1 MRELLTDDG
10 IAVVHTIG
18 RADGPG
24 ATNPWL
30 NKYIFPGGYSPSLSE
45 ISAAV
50 EKADLYI
57 TDVEIFRLQY
67 AETLRHWRQ
76 RFQANRDQVIALF
89 DERFA
94 RMWDFYLCGAEVA
107 FRHGGH
113 VVFQV
118 QLAKNPDAV
127 PETRDYI
134 LDGERRRPGQ
144 LARSDSRAA

>member
-1 MRELLTDDG
+1 
-10 IAVVHTIG
+10 
-18 RADGPG
+18 
-24 ATNPWL
+24 
-30 NKYIFPGGYSPSLSE
+30 
-45 ISAAV
+45 
-50 EKADLYI
+50 
-57 TDVEIFRLQY
+57 
-67 AETLRHWRQ
+67 
-76 RFQANRDQVIALF
+76 
-89 DERFA
+89 
-94 RMWDFYLCGAEVA
+94 MWDFYLCGAEVA